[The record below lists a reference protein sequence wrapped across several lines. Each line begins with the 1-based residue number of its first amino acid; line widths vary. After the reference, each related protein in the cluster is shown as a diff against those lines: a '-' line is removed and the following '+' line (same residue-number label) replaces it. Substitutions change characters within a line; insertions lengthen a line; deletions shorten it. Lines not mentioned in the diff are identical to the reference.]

1 VPDITVYIPAYNVAR
16 FLPTAIESLLAQTLA
31 PAEIVVID
39 DGSKDDSASVAQRYP
54 QVTVA
59 RHERNSG
66 LAAAR
71 NTAFRVARGEFVA
84 SLDADCVA
92 EPTWLEKLSQHLTAV
107 KIAGAGGFLRE
118 GVQNSIADRWRAA
131 HMRQEWGATPVRN
144 PKFLFGCNNI
154 FKRAA
159 VLEAGGYDETMRT
172 NGEDCELSRQ
182 LYARNWELIYD
193 PAAQATHLRCD
204 SVKSVL
210 DTYWRWWKSGVN
222 AYAAGISLRSV
233 VGHALFVHFRH
244 NFLELFT
251 RDLRARRFELLPLD
265 VLLLAYLP
273 YRDFRLWLASNGK
286 LLNSQ
291 SAAGA

>member
-54 QVTVA
+54 QVTVV

-92 EPTWLEKLSQHLTAV
+92 EPTWLEKLSQHLTEV

-159 VLEAGGYDETMRT
+159 VREAGGYDETMRT

-182 LYARNWELIYD
+182 LYARNWGLIYD

-204 SVKSVL
+204 SVKSIL

-244 NFLELFT
+244 TFLELFT

-265 VLLLAYLP
+265 LLLLAYLP

-286 LLNSQ
+286 LVNSQ

>member
-16 FLPTAIESLLAQTLA
+16 FLPTAIESLLAQTLV
-31 PAEIVVID
+31 PAEIMVID

-54 QVTVA
+54 QVAVV
-59 RHERNSG
+59 RHEHNSG

-92 EPTWLEKLSQHLTAV
+92 EPTWLEKLSQHLTEEN
-107 KIAGAGGFLRE
+107 IAGAGGFLRE
-118 GVQNSIADRWRAA
+118 GVRNSIADRWRAA

-159 VLEAGGYDETMRT
+159 VLEVGGYNETMRT

-182 LYARNWELIYD
+182 LYGKDWELIYD

-204 SVKSVL
+204 SVKSIL

-222 AYAAGISLRSV
+222 AYASGISLRSV
-233 VGHALFVHFRH
+233 VGHAVFVHFRYT
-244 NFLELFT
+244 FLELFT
-251 RDLRARRFELLPLD
+251 RDLRARRFELLLLD
-265 VLLLAYLP
+265 ALLLGYLP
-273 YRDFRLWLASNGK
+273 YRDFRLWLASNRK
-286 LLNSQ
+286 FMNEQ